1 MDNAL
6 SSIDRA
12 ANKFAGYVPT
22 KPHLLR
28 NKQGVIS
35 FTFDDVPQSAL
46 TEAGAI
52 LARHGC
58 AGTFYVAGGLTG
70 ALENGVPC
78 HTVEDLTAAQ
88 RDGHELAS
96 HGYTHIPS
104 FRLGPVRM
112 IRDLE
117 TNARFFEQRLATNAP
132 RHYSYPLGARGVRT
146 KSILAR
152 RFVTAR
158 GIRPGINRRIC
169 DLADLRAN
177 ALYSRT
183 MDEGKVGALIRDVAD
198 RGGWLIFY
206 THDVS
211 ALPTAYGVTPTL
223 MEFAVREAVASG
235 CRVLPVRNAIGA
247 VSYR

>member
-1 MDNAL
+1 MNNAL
-6 SSIDRA
+6 RLVDRA
-12 ANKFAGYVPT
+12 ANKFAGFIPA

-28 NKQGVIS
+28 NETGVIS
-35 FTFDDVPQSAL
+35 FTFDDVARSAL

-52 LARHGC
+52 LARQGC

-78 HTVEDLTAAQ
+78 HTVDDLEAAR

-96 HGYTHIPS
+96 HGYTHIPA

-112 IRDLE
+112 MRDIE
-117 TNARFFEQRLATNAP
+117 ANARFFEERLRTSTP
-132 RHYSYPLGARGVRT
+132 RHYSYPLGARGRWT
-146 KSILAR
+146 KAMLAR

-158 GIRPGINRRIC
+158 GIRPGVNRRVC
-169 DLADLRAN
+169 DLADLKAN
-177 ALYSRT
+177 ALYART
-183 MDEGKVGALIRDVAD
+183 TNEARIAALIANVAS

-211 ALPTAYGVTPTL
+211 EEPSAYGVTPAL
-223 MEFAVREAVASG
+223 IEFAVRTAAASG
-235 CRVLPVRNAIGA
+235 CRVLPVRNAVGA